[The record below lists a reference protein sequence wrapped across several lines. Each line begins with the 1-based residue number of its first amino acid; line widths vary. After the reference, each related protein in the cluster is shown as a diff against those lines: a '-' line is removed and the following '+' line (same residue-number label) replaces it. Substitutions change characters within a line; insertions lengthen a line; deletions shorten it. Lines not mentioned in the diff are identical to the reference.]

1 MKIKEF
7 SEVMWKEISKGELP
21 KNNDLVWFIASQIIY
36 VGVYWE
42 EGKMFCMAD
51 CEGFKEEDVS
61 HWMEMSSTKQIMSFP
76 KNLEKVAVDIPQFGC
91 AVTGTFERMFYN
103 PNNGDIFP
111 AVTLDKIYNTTES
124 PKDKTVRW
132 GCVFSWY
139 KLPTLPACFTQ
150 GSKEHCCDDFC
161 EVEAETGENYCDTI
175 DYSKKSAGFPTTV
188 EPVYEETPKP
198 QGKSAIVNYK
208 GTL

>member
-1 MKIKEF
+1 MKLEEF
-7 SEVMWKEISKGELP
+7 SEVKWKETSKGEFP
-21 KNNDLVWFIASQIIY
+21 NNNDLVWFVVGHTVY

-42 EGKMFCMAD
+42 EGHMFCMAD
-51 CEGFKEEDVS
+51 CEGFNEEDVS
-61 HWMEMSSTKQIMSFP
+61 HWMCVESTKQMMSFP

-111 AVTLDKIYNTTES
+111 AVTLDKIYNTHES

-139 KLPTLPACFTQ
+139 KLPSLPACFSLAT
-150 GSKEHCCDDFC
+150 KCDARECCEE
-161 EVEAETGENYCDTI
+161 EVPHV
-175 DYSKKSAGFPTTV
+175 DYSDKSSGFPTTV
-188 EPVYEETPKP
+188 EPVYTEEIPAEEP
-198 QGKSAIVNYK
+198 KSAILKYRN
-208 GTL
+208 TL